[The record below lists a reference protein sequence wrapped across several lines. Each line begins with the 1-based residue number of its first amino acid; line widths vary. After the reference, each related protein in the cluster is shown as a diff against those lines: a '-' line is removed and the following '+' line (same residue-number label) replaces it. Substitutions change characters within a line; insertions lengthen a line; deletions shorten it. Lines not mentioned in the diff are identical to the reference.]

1 MATFGPIS
9 DVGTASPRTTIVAM
23 ASSAAVAPSAKVT
36 TESIGS
42 RYWRWR
48 LARWPR
54 RRTNDPMP
62 GYTVVITVPGDI
74 PAFLEMALNACAGQD
89 AANRIRTVV
98 VPDQPS
104 DEVRKLVESWR
115 PRWTGPLD
123 LLQIPLPERA
133 FLPRLNNPYRFYA
146 MQFVTGISA
155 ATSTHVL
162 LHDADL
168 LPRSRDLL
176 ERQYKTAVERDI
188 DCLGVSEVWDSWY
201 KEKGLRVTATW
212 EQLSSVDWLRSFPP
226 YVQVGHDGVLDG
238 EDHTFDVTL
247 HPQALT
253 QAGRVD
259 YTAVDD
265 DFVHFNFVVSTY
277 RLFQKHG
284 PGFVDKM
291 FRLLLIRILSGLF
304 GSDSAGIIPTVEELG
319 NSLGSKTSTVRYP
332 DAEAGA
338 KDYAEFRRKL
348 APLLGFTWLPEGAA
362 ERTRKALAPF
372 DEFYS
377 YANA

>member
-1 MATFGPIS
+1 
-9 DVGTASPRTTIVAM
+9 M
-23 ASSAAVAPSAKVT
+23 ASSEADTPSAVVT
-36 TESIGS
+36 TGSVGS

-54 RRTNDPMP
+54 RKTANPQP

-74 PAFLEMALNACAGQD
+74 PAFLEMALNACAGQEST
-89 AANRIRTVV
+89 NRIRTVV

-104 DEVRKLVESWR
+104 EEVRKLVESWR
-115 PRWTGPLD
+115 PRWVGPLD
-123 LLQIPLPERA
+123 LVHIPFPERA

-146 MQFVTGISA
+146 MQFVAGISE

-168 LPRSRDLL
+168 LPRTRDLL
-176 ERQYKTAVERDI
+176 ESQYETAVERNL
-188 DCLGVSEVWDSWY
+188 DCLGVSEAWDSWY
-201 KEKGLRVTATW
+201 KDKGLRVTATW

-226 YVQVGHDGVLDG
+226 YVQVGHDGLLDG
-238 EDHTFDVTL
+238 EEHTFDVTL

-253 QAGRVD
+253 QSGRVD
-259 YTAVDD
+259 YTARDD

-284 PGFVDKM
+284 HGFVDNN
-291 FRLLLIRILSGLF
+291 FRLLLIRVLAGLF
-304 GSDSAGIIPTVEELG
+304 ESESAGVIPTIKELG
-319 NSLGSKTSTVRYP
+319 ISLGSTSSTVRYP
-332 DAEAGA
+332 EPEQGA
-338 KDYAEFRRKL
+338 DDYRAFRRKL
-348 APLLGFTWLPEGAA
+348 APLLDFAWLPEGASPRA
-362 ERTRKALAPF
+362 REALAPF
-372 DEFYS
+372 DEYYR